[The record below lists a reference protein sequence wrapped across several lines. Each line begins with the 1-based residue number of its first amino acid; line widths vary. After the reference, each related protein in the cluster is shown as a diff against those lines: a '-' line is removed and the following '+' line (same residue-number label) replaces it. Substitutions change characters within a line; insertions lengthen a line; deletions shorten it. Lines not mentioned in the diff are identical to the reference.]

1 MSRPPRPSRPQPP
14 SARPARALPLVFTR
28 LVARLAPLLAGGPLL
43 GGCGTKA
50 LDVEALTLGCEDI
63 DLNDPPA
70 SSVGSEER
78 ADQVDVFR
86 DAVFLASDLQFD
98 PQFVQ
103 GPDRVEIYER
113 WVGDADG
120 VETCLRPTVR
130 FTDPPAG
137 LAVLWFLEGESVA
150 FGNVVIDN

>member
-1 MSRPPRPSRPQPP
+1 MSRPLRSPRPAALHP
-14 SARPARALPLVFTR
+14 AALHPARGGG
-28 LVARLAPLLAGGPLL
+28 LLAVAGAALAA

-63 DLNDPPA
+63 DLNDPPDA
-70 SSVGSEER
+70 SIGSAER
-78 ADQVDVFR
+78 GDQVDVFR
-86 DAVFLASDLQFD
+86 EPVFLAADLQFD

-103 GPDRVEIYER
+103 GPDRVEVYER
-113 WVGDADG
+113 WVGDGDG

-130 FTDPPAG
+130 FTDPPSG

-150 FGNVVIDN
+150 FGNVVIAN